1 MYTSIK
7 GILMFLYIAPP
18 ASPTSDDFEE
28 FGGFIGSFIMRF
40 IYSNYEPKA
49 WYPKLF

>member
-7 GILMFLYIAPP
+7 GILMFLYIDPP
-18 ASPTSDDFEE
+18 ASPTTDDFKE
-28 FGGFIGSFIMRF
+28 FGGFIGSLLLRF
-40 IYSNYEPKA
+40 IYSNYVPKP